1 MNYEAIAF
9 WAQIFGFVAFVA
21 FMVWAWGK
29 WLTPAIAEAARQSNE
44 RIALAERHRDEMNAA
59 VETLKAELE
68 GARRDAQTAKE
79 RAADRAV
86 YERDAILADAKEQG
100 DRALKNA
107 GGELDR
113 LRVEARAKMRE
124 QLAERALEI
133 ARAQAQ
139 SRVGADTNRSLIESF
154 VHSLEHGA
162 RN

>member
-21 FMVWAWGK
+21 FMIWAWGT
-29 WLTPAIAEAARQSNE
+29 WLTPAIAAAAKASNE
-44 RIALAERHRDEMNAA
+44 RIAEAERHRDEMNGA
-59 VETLKAELE
+59 VEALKSELE
-68 GARRDAQTAKE
+68 GARRDAETSKG

-100 DRALKNA
+100 ERSLANA
-107 GGELDR
+107 GGELNR
-113 LRVEARAKMRE
+113 LRMEARAKMRE

-133 ARAQAQ
+133 ARSQAQ
-139 SRVGADTNRSLIESF
+139 SRMSSDTNKTLIESF

-162 RN
+162 KN